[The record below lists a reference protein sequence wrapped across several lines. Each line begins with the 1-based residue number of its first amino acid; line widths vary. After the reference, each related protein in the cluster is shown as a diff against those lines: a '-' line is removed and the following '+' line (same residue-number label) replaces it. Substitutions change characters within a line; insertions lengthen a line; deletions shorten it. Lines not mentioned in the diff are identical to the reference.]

1 MMEPLCEKK
10 KQLLAVNYFQIQNL
24 SYIFNSVLNGPLSP
38 SNTQYLFRALKNKKN
53 FFIKSVSST
62 NTYSKYLISSNKRLT
77 SNERRL
83 LISTSLLGIHI
94 EIKASLNNGTSMQT
108 IKQ

>member
-24 SYIFNSVLNGPLSP
+24 SYMFNRVLNGPLSP

-53 FFIKSVSST
+53 FFIKSASST